1 MKKTRRTRNNGR
13 YRIEVRCFNCGHSC
27 VCGRQNRPPENCR
40 DFVDRERFRELP
52 PCGETV
58 IYWIYDTEFD
68 LCAPILDLEPSKIA
82 PRIEESTVNVTAW
95 GIDADGNLWGRYDD
109 EWFQANHQW
118 FYLSRGIAELA
129 LKTGSWRQDEEAD
142 L

>member
-1 MKKTRRTRNNGR
+1 MKKKRKNSR
-13 YRIEVRCFNCGHSC
+13 YRIEVRCFNCGHAC
-27 VCGRQNRPPENCR
+27 VCGRQQHPPENCR
-40 DFVDRERFRELP
+40 DFVDREHYRWLP

-58 IYWIYDTEFD
+58 IYWIYDTDFCE
-68 LCAPILDLEPSKIA
+68 CVLDPLDED
-82 PRIEESTVNVTAW
+82 PRVEESTVNVTAW
-95 GIDADGNLWGRYDD
+95 GIDSDGKLWGRYDD

-129 LKTGSWRQDEEAD
+129 LKTGSWRVDEEAD

>member
-1 MKKTRRTRNNGR
+1 MKKKRKNGR
-13 YRIEVRCFNCGHSC
+13 YRIEVRCFNCGHAC
-27 VCGRQNRPPENCR
+27 VCGRQQHPPENCR
-40 DFVDRERFRELP
+40 DFVDREHYRWLP

-58 IYWIYDTEFD
+58 IYWIYDTEFCEC
-68 LCAPILDLEPSKIA
+68 LLDPMDVD
-82 PRIEESTVNVTAW
+82 PRVEESTVNVTAW
-95 GIDADGNLWGRYDD
+95 GIDEDGNLWGRYDD

-129 LKTGSWRQDEEAD
+129 LKTGSWRVDEEAD

>member
-1 MKKTRRTRNNGR
+1 MKKKRKNGR
-13 YRIEVRCFNCGHSC
+13 YRIEVRCFNCGHAC
-27 VCGRQNRPPENCR
+27 VCGRQQHPPENCR

-58 IYWIYDTEFD
+58 IYWIYDTDFCES
-68 LCAPILDLEPSKIA
+68 ILDPLDID

-95 GIDADGNLWGRYDD
+95 GIDSDGKLWGRYDD
-109 EWFQANHQW
+109 EWFMANHQW

-129 LKTGSWRQDEEAD
+129 LKTGSWREDEE
-142 L
+142 

>member
-1 MKKTRRTRNNGR
+1 MKKKRKNGR
-13 YRIEVRCFNCGHSC
+13 YRIEVRCFNCGHAC
-27 VCGRQNRPPENCR
+27 VCGRQQHPPENCH
-40 DFVDRERFRELP
+40 DFVDREHYRWLP

-58 IYWIYDTEFD
+58 IYWIYDTEFCEC
-68 LCAPILDLEPSKIA
+68 LLDPMDVD
-82 PRIEESTVNVTAW
+82 PRVEESTVNVTAW
-95 GIDADGNLWGRYDD
+95 GIDEDGNLWGRYDD

-129 LKTGSWRQDEEAD
+129 LKTGSWRVDEEAD

>member
-1 MKKTRRTRNNGR
+1 MKKKRKNGR
-13 YRIEVRCFNCGHSC
+13 YRIEVRCFNCGHAC
-27 VCGRQNRPPENCR
+27 VCGRQQHPPENCR
-40 DFVDRERFRELP
+40 DFVDREHYRWLP

-58 IYWIYDTEFD
+58 IYWIYDTDFCES
-68 LCAPILDLEPSKIA
+68 ILDPLDID

-95 GIDADGNLWGRYDD
+95 GIDEDGNLWGRYDD

-118 FYLSRGIAELA
+118 FYLSRGMAELA
-129 LKTGSWRQDEEAD
+129 LKTGSWRVDEEAD

>member
-1 MKKTRRTRNNGR
+1 MKKKRKNGR
-13 YRIEVRCFNCGHSC
+13 YRIEVRCFNCGHAC
-27 VCGRQNRPPENCR
+27 VCGRQQHPPENCR
-40 DFVDRERFRELP
+40 DFVDREHYRWLP

-58 IYWIYDTEFD
+58 IYWIYDTDFCESV
-68 LCAPILDLEPSKIA
+68 LDPLDVD
-82 PRIEESTVNVTAW
+82 PRVEESTVNVTAW
-95 GIDADGNLWGRYDD
+95 GIDEDGNLWGRYDD

-129 LKTGSWRQDEEAD
+129 LKTGSWRVDEEAD

>member
-1 MKKTRRTRNNGR
+1 MKKKRKNSR
-13 YRIEVRCFNCGHSC
+13 YRIEVRCFNCGHAC
-27 VCGRQNRPPENCR
+27 VCGRQNRPPDPCR
-40 DFVDRERFRELP
+40 DYVDRERYRYLP

-58 IYWIYDTEFD
+58 IYWIYDTDFCE
-68 LCAPILDLEPSKIA
+68 CVLDPLDED
-82 PRIEESTVNVTAW
+82 PRVEESTVNVTAW
-95 GIDADGNLWGRYDD
+95 GIDSDGKLWGRYDD

-129 LKTGSWRQDEEAD
+129 LKTGSWRVDEEAD

>member
-1 MKKTRRTRNNGR
+1 MKKKRKNGR
-13 YRIEVRCFNCGHSC
+13 YRIEVRCFNCGHAC
-27 VCGRQNRPPENCR
+27 VCGRQQHPPENCR
-40 DFVDRERFRELP
+40 DFVDREHYRWLP

-58 IYWIYDTEFD
+58 IYWIYDTEFY
-68 LCAPILDLEPSKIA
+68 CILDPLDED

-95 GIDADGNLWGRYDD
+95 GIDEDGNLWGRYDD

-129 LKTGSWRQDEEAD
+129 LKTGSWRVDEEAD